1 MTTSRTRWAVT
12 AGSVGLAAGLALG
25 VTGLSS
31 AASPSPSPSAQERHR
46 SDRPFPDGMRPEFRR
61 GLRGDGGLV
70 SALTDDSITVR
81 TPDGSKTV
89 ALNGSTTYYDG
100 RTKTTKSAV
109 QVGDVVHVRLVDPR
123 ASKPVAAVV
132 VVLPAHLEGWV
143 TKADGSTITVTD
155 PSGFTRTVRT
165 SGSTTYE
172 KDGTTA
178 TASAVTVGTFVHAVG
193 KVDADGTTLDAT
205 RVSTGRPQR
214 HGGPDMGSDM
224 GPDTGG
230 PPNA

>member
-1 MTTSRTRWAVT
+1 MSTSRTRWAVT

-31 AASPSPSPSAQERHR
+31 AASPSPSPGAQARQR
-46 SDRPFPDGMRPEFRR
+46 SDRPFPDGMQPEFRR

-70 SALTDDSITVR
+70 SALTASSITVR

-89 ALNGSTTYYDG
+89 ALNGSTVYYNG
-100 RTKTTKSAV
+100 RTEATKTAV
-109 QVGDVVHVRLVDPR
+109 HVGDVVHVRLVDPR
-123 ASKPVAAVV
+123 ASKPVAAVIR
-132 VVLPAHLEGWV
+132 VLPAHLEGWV
-143 TKADGSTITVTD
+143 TKVDGSTITLTD

-172 KDGTTA
+172 KNGTTA
-178 TASAVTVGTFVHAVG
+178 TATAVTVGTFVRAVG
-193 KVDADGTTLDAT
+193 QVDPDGTTLDAI
-205 RVSTGRPQR
+205 RIATGRPQR
-214 HGGPDMGSDM
+214 DTGPDM
-224 GPDTGG
+224 GG